1 MSWTYQLAIEKVKKA
16 VKESH
21 LNNQRHIDL
30 STVIASER
38 AATQEALA
46 YLKTYVLRGEK
57 SDADLKRDLG
67 IEA

>member
-1 MSWTYQLAIEKVKKA
+1 MSWDYESAIKKVKLA

-30 STVIASER
+30 SVVIASER

-46 YLKTYVLRGEK
+46 FLKAYVMRGEK
-57 SDADLKRDLG
+57 SDADLKKDLG
-67 IEA
+67 IE